1 MHWWDRVGDRHRVES
16 VDKDGKRLVVS
27 QKLSSRQGTAARD
40 GAALKGAELKAAL
53 DEAYG
58 RWIND
63 TYWLLMPFK
72 SLDPG
77 VRLAFEG
84 ERKLEGATF
93 NVFRLSFDKVGLTP
107 GDTYWAWVN
116 TVSHRMEVWSFH
128 LQGTPAEQPPSV
140 FAWEDW
146 KEFGSIHLSMTR
158 RPLDP
163 PAGKPVIGIRFRDVA
178 LPGTLPDAVFDVTR
192 PVAAPYGP

>member
-1 MHWWDRVGDRHRVES
+1 M
-16 VDKDGKRLVVS
+16 
-27 QKLSSRQGTAARD
+27 
-40 GAALKGAELKAAL
+40 KAAL
-53 DEAYG
+53 AEAYG
-58 RWIND
+58 RGVND

-72 SLDPG
+72 ALDPG
-77 VRLAFEG
+77 VKLAFEG

-93 NVFRLSFDKVGLTP
+93 NVFRLTFDKVGLTP

-116 TVSHRMEVWSFH
+116 TVSHRMEVWSYH
-128 LQGTPAEQPPSV
+128 LQGTPAEQAPSV

-146 KEFGSIHLSMTR
+146 KEFGSIHLSLDR